1 LAIAPDA
8 LPAPMT
14 TVRPLG
20 RFGRCAGTQS
30 EGSAASTAAW
40 NMAFRSSRGGID
52 QASSDF
58 GKMNLRRRL
67 QKGK

>member
-1 LAIAPDA
+1 
-8 LPAPMT
+8 
-14 TVRPLG
+14 
-20 RFGRCAGTQS
+20 
-30 EGSAASTAAW
+30 
-40 NMAFRSSRGGID
+40 MAFRSSRGGID